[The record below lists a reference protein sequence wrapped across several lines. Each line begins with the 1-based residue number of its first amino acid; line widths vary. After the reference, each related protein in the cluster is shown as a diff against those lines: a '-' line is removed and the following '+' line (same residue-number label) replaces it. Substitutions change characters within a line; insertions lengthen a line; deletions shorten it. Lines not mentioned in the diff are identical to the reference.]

1 MFSLADY
8 LTVRWVNFEGV
19 FLRRKTNLHEIGLL
33 RLVCKISPKEM
44 KNNSRSK
51 SGGRWWVGI
60 WIGTSL
66 VRFKHRCHQIPE
78 PDILGFRIE
87 LTIQSFK
94 REMNKCFLTIALQGR
109 RWENNICYKHNRR
122 IHKRYND

>member
-1 MFSLADY
+1 ML
-8 LTVRWVNFEGV
+8 E
-19 FLRRKTNLHEIGLL
+19 
-33 RLVCKISPKEM
+33 CKISPKEM
-44 KNNSRSK
+44 KNDSRSN

-78 PDILGFRIE
+78 LDILGFRIE

-109 RWENNICYKHNRR
+109 R
-122 IHKRYND
+122 